1 MFLSRSLVKIQ
12 YCGEPRLQT
21 GLRPPWLQFRI
32 TVYVSYLEGSVIA
45 VSSHHPQ
52 EVFLAQFSP
61 LVHKSDLKTHSFH
74 FITVWK
80 HHSERKHALFN
91 YLFTGM
97 FWYNNY
103 QECCCNKH
111 RCYIP
116 WGDAA
121 TIFSCFPRKERNG
134 PWALQFAAR
143 AGTRWRKSCPVKAN
157 SSNLLLLF
165 AFARHGRIEH
175 FITFLETIM
184 TDMLGWRFFSL
195 ITYLEGVENDIQVG
209 CGGQSAT
216 FWSDVLCLPPS
227 NEWNRGLTHV
237 KTWQDL

>member
-1 MFLSRSLVKIQ
+1 MCLI
-12 YCGEPRLQT
+12 
-21 GLRPPWLQFRI
+21 W
-32 TVYVSYLEGSVIA
+32 SVIA

-103 QECCCNKH
+103 QECCCDKH

-184 TDMLGWRFFSL
+184 TDMLGWRFFFAD
-195 ITYLEGVENDIQVG
+195 YLSWG
-209 CGGQSAT
+209 CTKWYPGRVRWASCYLLKRC
-216 FWSDVLCLPPS
+216 FMSPPFKWMKQRP
-227 NEWNRGLTHV
+227 NPR
-237 KTWQDL
+237 